1 MLGPARCYAI
11 RRSLLWVVEEW
22 VMADIRK
29 WAEALAERL
38 KAELDTEEDGTYTV
52 LLAAEDDYE
61 FPITLYAE
69 ELDDGPA
76 DGRTVVLL
84 RAAAGDLE
92 DSDDS
97 DLAGLL
103 RVSAHT
109 WFARLYLEEETDSF
123 VVEAAL
129 PFDGLTE
136 DLLEQA
142 AHEVIELAM
151 AADDVLDDDDAD
163 EGGFSFSFGDDADDN
178 GNDGPDDDDDDDNGG
193 GRPPLRA
200 V

>member
-1 MLGPARCYAI
+1 
-11 RRSLLWVVEEW
+11 
-22 VMADIRK
+22 MADIRK
-29 WAEALAERL
+29 WAEALADRL

-52 LLAAEDDYE
+52 LLGGDDDDFE

-69 ELDDGPA
+69 DLDDGPA
-76 DGRTVVLL
+76 EGRTVVLL
-84 RAAAGDLE
+84 RAAAGDLA
-92 DSDDS
+92 DTDDP

-129 PFDGLTE
+129 PFDGLSE

-151 AADDVLDDDDAD
+151 AADDVLDEDDDED
-163 EGGFSFSFGDDADDN
+163 GTGFSFSVGDDDPADDDDDAN
-178 GNDGPDDDDDDDNGG
+178 GSGDDDDDDGNGG